1 MRYQM
6 LQAMEGCESCM
17 QLTQAS
23 YAGSLADAAMR
34 GLLREITGRATAL
47 LSTADRET
55 DGS

>member
-1 MRYQM
+1 M